1 MIKIK
6 YFARLGEALQL
17 REEDLALNGAILTV
31 SDLLGLLRNRG
42 EPWASQFSSKNSVL
56 MALNHES
63 AIPVRQSNQVTKLGF
78 SPPSL
83 AVN

>member
-56 MALNHES
+56 MALNHEMCDS
-63 AIPVRQSNQVTKLGF
+63 IATLKSGDEVGFFPPVTGG
-78 SPPSL
+78 
-83 AVN
+83 

>member
-6 YFARLGEALQL
+6 YFARLGEALQS

-31 SDLLGLLRNRG
+31 SDLLGLLRNRS

-56 MALNHES
+56 MALNHEMCDS
-63 AIPVRQSNQVTKLGF
+63 IATLKSGDEVGFFPPVTGG
-78 SPPSL
+78 
-83 AVN
+83 